1 MFEDNSSI
9 KVFPTYSIIFKK
21 GKEEVIAMLS
31 TGGLAEKFILFTTM
45 LSSNLYASHIKDN
58 LIQERFMV
66 EFRDALY
73 ETKDGRLILDWLSS
87 HGLRNMNINNYCL
100 MGLYRL
106 LLKYNQTRCKNT
118 SLSKNE
124 QLLYLKLILIA
135 NEKRFDEYNDFQK
148 NLKSITP
155 YDEFA
160 YEKLF
165 WPILLPETDIN
176 ENIRIEYE
184 MFRLKAF
191 VDGVLE
197 IHPNMNNEIDYFFHE
212 RGFDDYQTYASTLAI
227 FYLDYITSY
236 TNQGK
241 IKFVIAEDE
250 QRKNLLS
257 PLAINQVENDS
268 YLSLKSHPVY
278 YYQKGYYVIHWNYLL
293 SQIFTGTF
301 MALKGK
307 LNACG
312 LNDIK
317 KESGT
322 IVEKTLLK
330 NVLKTSFGKIWQKA
344 LFDEQGRGFPDA
356 IFRTGNHLFIIELK
370 DSLMKESI
378 MESADFESIEK
389 YFTETFIQS
398 GKGKKKGIKQLTA
411 YITDYIKGKYEKQGF
426 PYNRRLNIYPII
438 VVTDYK
444 YRLNGLNHFLSVKFD
459 EIIKQDAALLP
470 IRIKIRPLTII
481 GLDSMFN
488 LQFKFQSK
496 QIKFA
501 DSIDNYHKYVKI
513 NKKRREYKGVLK
525 FSQLYPSYDR
535 YLPDNRN
542 FLMPVSEIE
551 ILFKDFFNLQ
561 TNA

>member
-1 MFEDNSSI
+1 MYEDKSPI
-9 KVFPTYSIIFKK
+9 RIFPTYSIIFKE
-21 GKEEVIAMLS
+21 GIEEVIDRLS
-31 TGGLAEKFILFTTM
+31 TEGLAEKFIIFTTM

-66 EFRDALY
+66 EFHDALC
-73 ETKDGRLILDWLSS
+73 ETRDGRLILDWLLSN
-87 HGLRNMNINNYCL
+87 GLKSLNVNNCCL
-100 MGLYRL
+100 MELYCL
-106 LLKYNQTRCKNT
+106 LLKYNQTGCKNT

-135 NEKRFDEYNDFQK
+135 NEKRFDKYNNLQK

-165 WPILLPETDIN
+165 WPILLPEIDIN
-176 ENIRIEYE
+176 ENLRIEYE
-184 MFRLKAF
+184 MFRLKTF
-191 VDGVLE
+191 IDGITKIYPN
-197 IHPNMNNEIDYFFHE
+197 IHNEINHFFHE
-212 RGFDDYQTYASTLAI
+212 RGLNDYQTYASMLAT
-227 FYLDYITSY
+227 FYLDFITSY

-241 IKFVIAEDE
+241 TKFVIEEDE
-250 QRKNLLS
+250 QRKKLLS
-257 PLAINQVENDS
+257 PLVINQVENDS

-293 SQIFTGTF
+293 SQIFIGTF

-312 LNDIK
+312 LKDIK
-317 KESGT
+317 KESGM
-322 IVEKTLLK
+322 IVEKSLFK
-330 NVLKTSFGKIWQKA
+330 NVLKNSFGKFWQHA
-344 LFDEQGRGFPDA
+344 LFDEQEKGLPDA
-356 IFRTGNHLFIIELK
+356 IFRMGNHLFIIEIK

-398 GKGKKKGIKQLTA
+398 EKGKKKGIKQLTA
-411 YITDYIKGKYEKQGF
+411 NINDYIKGKYEKDGF
-426 PYNRRLNIYPII
+426 PYDRRLNIYPLI

-459 EIIKQDAALLP
+459 EIIKQDVPLLSA
-470 IRIKIRPLTII
+470 RKRIRPLTVI
-481 GLDSMFN
+481 GLDCMFN

-501 DSIDNYHKYVKI
+501 DSIDNYHKHVKI
-513 NKKRREYKGVLK
+513 NKKRREYKGVVK

-535 YLPDNRN
+535 YLPDNNN
-542 FLMPVSEIE
+542 FLMSASEIE
-551 ILFKDFFNLQ
+551 LLFKDFFNMQ
-561 TNA
+561 KN